1 MITNKDLEKMYTP
14 KPIRTD
20 DVTLSDDLLKL
31 IEKLAENT
39 HDVWAEGRI
48 KEGWTYG
55 EKRDDTL
62 KHHPCL
68 VKYSELSESEKEFDR
83 NTAME
88 TLKLIIK
95 LGYNVNKE
103 E

>member
-1 MITNKDLEKMYTP
+1 MYTP
-14 KPIRTD
+14 KPIKTD
-20 DVTLSDDLLKL
+20 DVILSEDLLQL

-48 KEGWTYG
+48 KDGWIYG
-55 EKRDDTL
+55 EKRNDEL

-68 VKYSELSESEKEFDR
+68 VPYSELSESEKEYDR
-83 NTAME
+83 NTALE

-95 LGYNVNKE
+95 LGYNVNKKE
-103 E
+103 